1 MSVVPHRV
9 GPSTLLLEK
18 RCLTLGLYTLQSTQK
33 GTWHAHPTWTATDCA
48 HAVLR
53 KGSPMTDPGEST
65 VPAKITI
72 PKHQLVFLRTQ
83 PRRIIFSLL
92 RECLLP
98 FQERTPV
105 NLSNLLLGA
114 SHTTIPV
121 KYKQQTSLCLTSNS
135 L

>member
-1 MSVVPHRV
+1 M
-9 GPSTLLLEK
+9 LI
-18 RCLTLGLYTLQSTQK
+18 Q
-33 GTWHAHPTWTATDCA
+33 
-48 HAVLR
+48 
-53 KGSPMTDPGEST
+53 PGEPQTVPMQFSGRVHPLHPGKST

-83 PRRIIFSLL
+83 PLRIIFSLL

-98 FQERTPV
+98 FQDRTPV

-121 KYKQQTSLCLTSNS
+121 KYKKQTSLCLTWNS